1 MKLDIFTKEG
11 ASAGRT
17 MNVSDKVFAADVNE
31 HAVYLAVKAQ
41 RTNARQGTRS
51 TKTRSMV
58 AGGGRKPWRQK
69 GRGTARAGTIRSPL
83 WKGGGIIFGPQ
94 PNDFNYKLPKKVKK
108 LARISA
114 LSAKAKEDNVKVLE
128 NFTLEQ
134 PKTREMFSILKS
146 LKLDGSKTLVLVPE
160 YDRNML
166 LAGRNI
172 KNLKIE
178 IATDVSTYDLL
189 NYKTILIMEDAV
201 GKLEGIL
208 Q

>member
-1 MKLDIFTKEG
+1 MELDIFTKEG
-11 ASAGRT
+11 ANAGRT
-17 MNVSDKVFAADVNE
+17 INVSDNIFAADVNE
-31 HAVYLAVKAQ
+31 HAVYLAITAQ
-41 RTNARQGTRS
+41 QANSRQGTRA

-83 WKGGGIIFGPQ
+83 WKGGGTTFGPQ
-94 PNDFNYKLPKKVKK
+94 PNTFKFKLPKKMKK

-114 LSAKAKEDNVKVLE
+114 LSSKVKDEQVKILE

-134 PKTREMFSILKS
+134 PKTREMFSVLKNF
-146 LKLDGSKTLVLVPE
+146 KLDESKTLVLVPE
-160 YDRNML
+160 YDKNML

-172 KNLKIE
+172 KNLKVE

-201 GKLEGIL
+201 AKLEGIL